1 MIMNERPPGTA
12 AIASETAATIY
23 GGSILKRNVE
33 DNSQNFT
40 RFFLL
45 ARKDARRLEASSE
58 SGTWKTSLVFAV
70 ENSPGMLFRAM
81 ACFALRDINL
91 TKIES
96 RPNTG
101 KPWEYMFYVD
111 IVGRNDDEKVQRA
124 LSQLEEISS
133 FSRILGS
140 YGPKKY

>member
-1 MIMNERPPGTA
+1 MIMNDRPLHAA
-12 AIASETAATIY
+12 AIASETAAKIY
-23 GGSILKRNVE
+23 GGTILKRNVE

-45 ARKDARRLEASSE
+45 SKRDSRPNPARSDSR
-58 SGTWKTSLVFAV
+58 TWKTSLVFAV
-70 ENSPGMLFRAM
+70 ANSPGMLFRAM

-96 RPNTG
+96 RPNRE

-111 IVGRNDDEKVQRA
+111 IVGRSEDSAVQRA
-124 LSQLEEISS
+124 LSQLQEISS

-140 YGPKKY
+140 YSPQN